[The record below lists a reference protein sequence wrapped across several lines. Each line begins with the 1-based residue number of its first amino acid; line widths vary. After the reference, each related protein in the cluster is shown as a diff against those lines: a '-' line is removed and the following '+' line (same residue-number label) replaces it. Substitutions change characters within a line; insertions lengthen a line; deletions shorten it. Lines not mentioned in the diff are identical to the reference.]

1 MSDGTIGW
9 RSEEQKSLR
18 ELSVSLTSY
27 QESQAQIKCIFS
39 LYDHDSDG
47 ILTTN
52 QTIMLMRKLGYVMPS
67 AWAFVYRDA
76 ITLPLVRII
85 RGIHS
90 FLPFF
95 NVN

>member
-1 MSDGTIGW
+1 MSDGTVGW

-18 ELSVSLTSY
+18 ELSVSLTSFE
-27 QESQAQIKCIFS
+27 ESQAQIKCIFR

-67 AWAFVYRDA
+67 AWPFVYRDA
-76 ITLPLVRII
+76 ITLPLVRLI

-90 FLPFF
+90 FLRFL